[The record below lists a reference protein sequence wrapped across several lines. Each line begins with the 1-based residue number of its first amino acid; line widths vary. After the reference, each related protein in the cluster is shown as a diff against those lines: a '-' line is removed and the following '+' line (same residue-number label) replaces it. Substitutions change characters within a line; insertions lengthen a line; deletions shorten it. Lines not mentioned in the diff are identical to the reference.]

1 MLLLKVEVE
10 DCLNTGLLEDLC
22 KKNEGKGLGNGQTD
36 RQKEIA
42 TPLKVL
48 SELKKHE
55 WKVLEKKRSSYCIG
69 PTGCQITG
77 LNIFPHLCFQ
87 TSEIACA
94 AKYLHDDGVIEER
107 LTRDT

>member
-1 MLLLKVEVE
+1 MTKNLRLRPSDSKKTYAMLLKLGAE

-22 KKNEGKGLGNGQTD
+22 EKNEGKGLVNGQTD

-55 WKVLEKKRSSYCIG
+55 
-69 PTGCQITG
+69 
-77 LNIFPHLCFQ
+77 
-87 TSEIACA
+87 
-94 AKYLHDDGVIEER
+94 
-107 LTRDT
+107 